1 MENLLYQILFQ
12 QRGDMSGDDD
22 LLGMEEGEGRPR
34 PEDDEER
41 RMKPTSDDY
50 EKDKMEKMEGE
61 EDEGESLMI
70 IGLII
75 LFGLPIANAYFYG
88 NELFRF
94 RSLTNYYKAGLL
106 GTSDNTNWWELANT
120 IYLWG
125 NFIIWIL

>member
-1 MENLLYQILFQ
+1 
-12 QRGDMSGDDD
+12 MSGDDD